1 MSLKYLYAIFLTLIV
16 SPLHAAESLQFVNF
30 NPIIV
35 SIMDNNR
42 VIGLLS
48 VTVHTQVTTAE
59 QKDYVEAR
67 RPKLQDAF
75 TQKILELGEIY
86 ISPDRKIDIAFV
98 NAQLQAVAHAALPN
112 IPLKI
117 YIYDA
122 STRKL

>member
-1 MSLKYLYAIFLTLIV
+1 MTLKYFYTLLLMLMA
-16 SPLHAAESLQFVNF
+16 SPLQAAEPPQFVNF

-35 SIMDNNR
+35 SIMDNHK

-59 QKDYVEAR
+59 QKDYVETR

-86 ISPDRKIDIAFV
+86 ISPDRKIDIEFIK
-98 NAQLQAVAHAALPN
+98 AQLQAAAKSAVPN
-112 IPLKI
+112 TPLKI

>member
-1 MSLKYLYAIFLTLIV
+1 MILKYFCGLFLLLIV
-16 SPLHAAESLQFVNF
+16 SSVQAVEPPQFVKF

-35 SIMDNNR
+35 SIMDNHR

-48 VTVHTQVTTAE
+48 VTVHTQVKTAE
-59 QKDYVEAR
+59 QKDFVESR

-86 ISPDRKIDIAFV
+86 ISPDRKIDIAFI
-98 NAQLQAVAHAALPN
+98 NAQLQAAAKSALPTM
-112 IPLKI
+112 PLKI